1 MPVTLNNDANAAAY
15 GEWRFGGG
23 RGYRHVVYITASTG
37 IGGGVVMDGRLLLGQ
52 GGFAT
57 EFGHMS
63 IALNGPTCLCGHCGC
78 WESLA
83 SGTALAKFA
92 EEAVREC
99 QSSLMIELA
108 GAGPIHAHH
117 VGAAAL
123 QGDPL
128 ALALLQDEAR
138 YLTSG
143 LINVLHLFAPEIVL
157 IGGGVAASLPLMK
170 RTILEGIQK
179 GAMPSYRRI
188 PIERAELEE
197 PGVVG
202 AAALAMD
209 AAA

>member
-1 MPVTLNNDANAAAY
+1 
-15 GEWRFGGG
+15 
-23 RGYRHVVYITASTG
+23 
-37 IGGGVVMDGRLLLGQ
+37 
-52 GGFAT
+52 
-57 EFGHMS
+57 MS
-63 IALNGPTCLCGHCGC
+63 IAIDGPTCLCGHLGC

-108 GAGPIHAHH
+108 GGGSIQAHH
-117 VGAAAL
+117 VGAAAS

-138 YLTSG
+138 YLTVG

-170 RTILEGIQK
+170 PAILEGIQK
-179 GAMPSYRRI
+179 CAMPSYRQI

-209 AAA
+209 AVV